1 MSYLGKFNP
10 DNFETHETAFISLLA
25 QTMGCKA
32 KILSILCTMLL
43 FLLFVDDAKRHMY
56 QLPLTGKAYN
66 MDNKS
71 VYHLLKSFLI
81 NMSGWTWELR
91 ENVIVQKIHVL
102 CTLND
107 LQNASTWKE
116 IGQRTD
122 ESKKVVLQVCFATKN
137 QFLME
142 GSFTLSF
149 ICRRDGENHP

>member
-1 MSYLGKFNP
+1 MSYQGKFNP
-10 DNFETHETAFISLLA
+10 DDFETHETTFISLLA

-56 QLPLTGKAYN
+56 QLPLTGKGYN

-81 NMSGWTWELR
+81 NMSGWTWE
-91 ENVIVQKIHVL
+91 

-116 IGQRTD
+116 IGQRKD
-122 ESKKVVLQVCFATKN
+122 ESKKVALQVRFTTKN